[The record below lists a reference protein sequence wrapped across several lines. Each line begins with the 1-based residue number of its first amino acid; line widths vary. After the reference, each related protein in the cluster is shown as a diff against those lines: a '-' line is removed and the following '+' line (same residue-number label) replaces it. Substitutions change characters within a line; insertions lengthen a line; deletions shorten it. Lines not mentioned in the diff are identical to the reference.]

1 MQSIISPRQSTDY
14 EQTMKIRKAM
24 KSLFCLGARA
34 PDYHSDDGRGNCAR
48 ALSPPTQSNDD
59 MTTSSRDSILDNA
72 IFRKWERKSLQRG
85 AAKFLWLTGSHNP
98 GKIIPTRILD
108 HLREGPE
115 AVAIFT
121 VSSRNSSS
129 TPDTILRSW
138 IEQLIQKN
146 DVLPHEA
153 QDVRQLPD
161 SNLWPLLRD
170 RLSSCLDG
178 VTLVVDG
185 LDQLEW
191 PDGRSRFLKSLKKRL
206 RDTPARVFI
215 ISRDDP
221 DIRGQLDPIV
231 CEDDPRAND
240 ALHVLRVSEDDVS
253 LGAFY

>member
-1 MQSIISPRQSTDY
+1 MQSILSPRQSTDY

-34 PDYHSDDGRGNCAR
+34 P
-48 ALSPPTQSNDD
+48 SPPTQSNDD
-59 MTTSSRDSILDNA
+59 MTSSSCDPILNNA

-108 HLREGPE
+108 HLREGQE
-115 AVAIFT
+115 DVAIFT

-138 IEQLIQKN
+138 IEQLIQILQRN
-146 DVLPHEA
+146 DVLPPEA

-161 SNLWPLLRD
+161 SNLWSLLHD
-170 RLSSCLDG
+170 LCPCLDG

-191 PDGRSRFLKSLKKRL
+191 PDGRSQFLQSLKKSL

-215 ISRDDP
+215 ISKDVP
-221 DIRGQLDPIV
+221 DIRGELDPII
-231 CEDDPRAND
+231 CKDDPRAND
-240 ALHVLRVSEDDVS
+240 ALHVLQVSESRVSLDY
-253 LGAFY
+253 FY

>member
-1 MQSIISPRQSTDY
+1 MHSIISPRQSTDY

-34 PDYHSDDGRGNCAR
+34 P
-48 ALSPPTQSNDD
+48 SPPTQSNDD
-59 MTTSSRDSILDNA
+59 MTTPSCDGILDNA

-191 PDGRSRFLKSLKKRL
+191 PDGRSQFLKSLKKRL

-221 DIRGQLDPIV
+221 DIRG
-231 CEDDPRAND
+231 PRLFGCFLLND
-240 ALHVLRVSEDDVS
+240 IRRCC
-253 LGAFY
+253 